1 MCCLCIVDLLYKQ
14 TMKPTFGFG
23 CKGRLNIIFLG
34 NYCYN

>member
-1 MCCLCIVDLLYKQ
+1 MCSLCIVDLLYMQ
-14 TMKPTFGFG
+14 IIRPTFIFG